1 MLELFVYFLIW
12 RIAAGHVACIHK
24 YVRIRKGLSKN
35 MVIISV
41 NQKFNEIIFKFIE
54 NSTSESP
61 GHPGRKTCRSP
72 IPLDYRKRRL
82 NWEMGGGGLQMRLQK
97 SIQGPYYSRYGTIK
111 ISSKPVS
118 A

>member
-1 MLELFVYFLIW
+1 MAHS
-12 RIAAGHVACIHK
+12 RTGHVACIHK
-24 YVRIRKGLSKN
+24 YVRIRKELFKSN
-35 MVIISV
+35 VIISV

-82 NWEMGGGGLQMRLQK
+82 NWEMGGGASNETAEINSRPVLQ
-97 SIQGPYYSRYGTIK
+97 
-111 ISSKPVS
+111 
-118 A
+118 